1 MKKLLMTLLVLSLAF
16 GGAGMALAD
25 DYMPEESISFAMSGA
40 YPPFNFVNV
49 MGELEGF
56 DVDIAREIASRLD
69 LEAELIATPWD
80 TIIGALQANRFDAIL
95 GSMAVT
101 PARLEQVNFSDPYYI
116 SGAQLLVNTDSD
128 IHTPDDLDDAVLAV
142 VVGTTF
148 EEEAN
153 NMPGVSEVRLY
164 EAEEMTLQD
173 LQIGRVDGVITD
185 RLIGLY
191 MTEEMGLDFRLAGD
205 LLYEETIAVAIHKDH
220 TQLLEAINGALAE
233 MREDGTYLEISEK
246 WFGRDISQ

>member
-1 MKKLLMTLLVLSLAF
+1 MKKMLIVMLALAVVL
-16 GGAGMALAD
+16 GGAVSVSAQ
-25 DYMPEESISFAMSGA
+25 YMPEDSVSFAMSGA

-56 DVDIAREIASRLD
+56 DVDIAREIASRMG
-69 LEAELIATPWD
+69 LEAELVTTAWD
-80 TIIGALQANRFDAIL
+80 TIIGGLQAKRYDGIL
-95 GSMAVT
+95 GSMAIT
-101 PARLEQVNFSDPYYI
+101 EARVEQVNFSDPYYV
-116 SGAQLLVNTDSD
+116 SGAQLLVNSDSH
-128 IHTPDDLDDAVLAV
+128 IQSPDDLEDAVLAV

-153 NMPGVSEVRLY
+153 ALPGVTDVRLY

-205 LLYEETIAVAIHKDH
+205 LLYQEIIAVAVHKDH
-220 TQLLEAINGALAE
+220 PELLEAINTALAE
-233 MREDGTYLEISEK
+233 MKEDGTYLEISEK
-246 WFGRDISQ
+246 WFGQDISQ